1 MKYNNILETIG
12 NTPIVK
18 INKLFAKT
26 GVNIY
31 VKLERINPGGSIKDR
46 IAISMIEDAEL
57 SGNLNKKMTIIEPT
71 SGNTGIGLAMVAA
84 IKNYKI
90 SLVLPENVS
99 EERKKILTAYGAKII
114 LSDKEEGIDGAI
126 RLARKLVGQNSKK
139 FIMLNQY
146 DNVNN
151 PRVHY
156 EKTAEEILHDL
167 PELTHFVAGLGTS
180 GTFMG
185 IAQKLKEKK
194 SNVVKIAVEPSLKHK
209 IQGLKNMKEAIV
221 PQIYDKKMID
231 KKITVSDNDAFA
243 TLRQLS
249 RHEGMFL
256 GMSSG
261 ANIYAAMQVGKK
273 IEKGNILVIAP
284 DGGEKYLSTGV
295 FN

>member
-139 FIMLNQY
+139 YIMLNQY